1 MAGLPGFNALAGAGR
16 GAAKVN
22 VPQAKPPKSIVG
34 QALAGHPNWAAPKP
48 PTAAAGGIGSAGL
61 GLLENPG
68 ALTQPQAAGQPAGT
82 SATQTAP
89 TSSPLDA
96 QYYSNVNQNQ
106 FNVGQK
112 INSLGLQQTSADTA
126 LQQALAQLAY
136 QQPRDQLG
144 LEQGANRNGSL
155 YSTAYTQNQ
164 GNLAHSY
171 LTRQTGVQTTH
182 DQRTASIAA
191 QIQGLL
197 AGEPIY
203 EQGQAA
209 ASAQRAIAAAAA
221 NPATGQPAAQ
231 PPTSSSGPAATP
243 PGKASS
249 ASVEAEQAA
258 RARANAQQAKAKAKG
273 RR

>member
-22 VPQAKPPKSIVG
+22 VPQAKPPKSLIG

-48 PTAAAGGIGSAGL
+48 PTVGGAGSALL
-61 GLLENPG
+61 GG
-68 ALTQPQAAGQPAGT
+68 AQNLTQPQATPQAAGQPAGT

-136 QQPRDQLG
+136 QQPRDQLS

-171 LTRQTGVQTTH
+171 LTRQTASQTSH
-182 DQRTASIAA
+182 DQRTGTIQAA
-191 QIQGLL
+191 IRGLL

-203 EQGQAA
+203 NEGQAA
-209 ASAQRAIAAAAA
+209 ESAQRAIAAAAA
-221 NPATGQPAAQ
+221 NPATGQPAVQ
-231 PPTSSSGPAATP
+231 PPTASSSSGPAATP
-243 PGKASS
+243 PGKTSS
-249 ASVEAEQAA
+249 ATANANAAA
-258 RARANAQQAKAKAKG
+258 RARALAQSAKAKG
-273 RR
+273 KGK